1 MVTDHKEP
9 PKSTVR
15 SPVQAR
21 GIRTKEKIIEV
32 GKDLFSTRGYHNI
45 TADEIA
51 AGAGVSVGSFYAYF
65 ADKRELFLTV
75 VDDYLI
81 RAGAVVTEG
90 VTQFSS
96 SGDTDIPSLV
106 TTTIRLLLSAHRQS
120 PRLMK
125 EIVMM
130 GFSEDDVKRRLS
142 KMDDRVTSLI
152 TGALLST
159 GMGAPKANAVAFV
172 VYRASEGVIHQI
184 VLGEDTIDEEAVLTE
199 LTGLFTA
206 YIERLW

>member
-1 MVTDHKEP
+1 
-9 PKSTVR
+9 
-15 SPVQAR
+15 
-21 GIRTKEKIIEV
+21 V
-32 GKDLFSTRGYHNI
+32 GKDLFSTRGYHNV

-51 AGAGVSVGSFYAYF
+51 RGAGVSVGSFYAYF
-65 ADKRELFLTV
+65 ADKRELFLAI

-90 VTQFSS
+90 VARFSS
-96 SGDTDIPSLV
+96 TGDTDIPSLV
-106 TTTIRLLLSAHRQS
+106 TNTIRLLLSAHRQS

-152 TGALLST
+152 AEALVST
-159 GMGAPKANAVAFV
+159 GIAAARADAVAFV

-184 VLGEDTIDEEAVLTE
+184 VLGEGKIDEEAVLAE
-199 LTGLFTA
+199 LTALFTV
-206 YIERLW
+206 YVERLW